1 MAGGDGA
8 DGTAPPGP
16 APWVVARRPGERWA
30 RPGGPDAYH
39 AVVGVRERSDQF
51 KRLARSAIT
60 DLFDQ
65 RRPFGRLALTHV
77 LMTAGDTLFAVSLAG
92 SLFFS
97 ISPTAAKDKVL
108 LYLLLTMGPFAVV
121 APALGPLIDRSRGAR
136 RAMVV
141 ASAVGRAAL
150 CPFLARDIHSL
161 LLFPEAFAM
170 LVLSKVYLVTKG
182 ALVPEMAALGMLDE
196 AAGSTEG
203 GDAGSGRAVR
213 AAEEEARIAAARA
226 GPGPQ
231 PPLGPDP
238 TPPYGTPVIRVE
250 DPGTGEEL
258 VEPDLATLNA
268 RLGLLASLAGLA
280 FAVPAVII
288 LKLGGAASVIWVSI
302 AVFAAAAAAG
312 ARLPVPR
319 RLARRLNAR
328 PPGGR
333 GGRHRTPSEDSL
345 AGTSVAA
352 SDAGI
357 GMAPDF
363 DPEWAGDEEDL
374 AAFRPIADTEVIL
387 ALMPMSVLKALVGFT
402 TFLFAFGLRRSG
414 AATWWFGFV
423 LGGLTAGALVGV
435 LLVSRIRRYLDEQQ
449 MLTGSL
455 LLVSAVTVAG
465 AFYPVRWFWAVIAL
479 VVGLASAV
487 AKPSFDA
494 LVQRHVRESNQ
505 GRAFARFET
514 RFQLM
519 WVVGSFVPVVLSLP
533 VAAGSLVMA
542 VVAAVGALS
551 YMSSRR
557 AVQGSQRMRPAT

>member
-1 MAGGDGA
+1 
-8 DGTAPPGP
+8 
-16 APWVVARRPGERWA
+16 
-30 RPGGPDAYH
+30 
-39 AVVGVRERSDQF
+39 VGVRQRSDQF
-51 KRLARSAIT
+51 RRLARSAIT

-97 ISPTAAKDKVL
+97 ISPTAAKDKVI

-121 APALGPLIDRSRGAR
+121 APALGPVIDRSRGAR

-141 ASAVGRAAL
+141 SSAVGRALL

-196 AAGSTEG
+196 AGPAAGHEPG
-203 GDAGSGRAVR
+203 PAVR
-213 AAEEEARIAAARA
+213 GPGAGTEAARA
-226 GPGPQ
+226 
-231 PPLGPDP
+231 GPDP
-238 TPPYGTPVIRVE
+238 TPPYGLPLIRIE
-250 DPGTGEEL
+250 DPATGDPT

-268 RLGLLASLAGLA
+268 RLGLLASLSGFV
-280 FAVPAVII
+280 FAVPAVLI
-288 LKLGGAASVIWVSI
+288 LKLGGAASVIWVAI

-312 ARLPVPR
+312 VRLPVPGR
-319 RLARRLNAR
+319 T
-328 PPGGR
+328 GR
-333 GGRHRTPSEDSL
+333 GGR
-345 AGTSVAA
+345 AA
-352 SDAGI
+352 YPVEAQVQ
-357 GMAPDF
+357 MAPDV
-363 DPEWAGDEEDL
+363 DPDWVQDQEDL
-374 AAFRPIADTEVIL
+374 AALQPFAETEVLL

-402 TFLFAFGLRRSG
+402 TFLFAYALRRDG

-423 LGGLTAGALVGV
+423 LGGLTAGALIGV
-435 LLVSRIRRYLDEQQ
+435 LLVSTIRRYLDEQSI
-449 MLTGSL
+449 LVGSL
-455 LLVSAVTVAG
+455 WLVAAVTLLG

-479 VVGLASAV
+479 AIGLAGAV

-519 WVVGSFVPVVLSLP
+519 WVVGSFVPVVLALP
-533 VAAGSLVMA
+533 VDGGSLVMA
-542 VVAAVGALS
+542 VVAAVGAVS

-557 AVQGSQRMRPAT
+557 AVGGGVDRTGGVSPSGPPR

>member
-1 MAGGDGA
+1 M
-8 DGTAPPGP
+8 
-16 APWVVARRPGERWA
+16 
-30 RPGGPDAYH
+30 
-39 AVVGVRERSDQF
+39 GVRQRSDQF
-51 KRLARSAIT
+51 RRLARSAIT

-77 LMTAGDTLFAVSLAG
+77 LMTAGDTMFAVSLAG

-97 ISPTAAKDKVL
+97 ISPTAAKDKVI

-121 APALGPLIDRSRGAR
+121 APALGPVIDRSRGAR

-141 ASAVGRAAL
+141 SSAVGRAIL

-182 ALVPEMAALGMLDE
+182 ALVPEMAALGMLDDVPASAPAADAPPGSASSSVSSTESSAERRLPMAPE
-196 AAGSTEG
+196 AALRATV
-203 GDAGSGRAVR
+203 GR
-213 AAEEEARIAAARA
+213 
-226 GPGPQ
+226 
-231 PPLGPDP
+231 DP
-238 TPPYGTPVIRVE
+238 TPPYGMPLIRID
-250 DPGTGEEL
+250 DPATGDPT

-268 RLGLLASLAGLA
+268 RLGLLASLSGFV
-280 FAVPAVII
+280 FAVPAVLI
-288 LKLGGAASVIWVSI
+288 LKLGGAASVIWVAI

-312 ARLPVPR
+312 VRLPVPR
-319 RLARRLNAR
+319 RSDRA
-328 PPGGR
+328 GGV
-333 GGRHRTPSEDSL
+333 GRAGRIQEDK
-345 AGTSVAA
+345 
-352 SDAGI
+352 I
-357 GMAPDF
+357 QMAPDV
-363 DPEWAGDEEDL
+363 DPDWADDEDDL
-374 AAFRPIADTEVIL
+374 AALQPFADTEVLL

-402 TFLFAFGLRRSG
+402 TFLFAFALRRDG

-435 LLVSRIRRYLDEQQ
+435 LLVSTIRRYLDEQNIL
-449 MLTGSL
+449 MGSL
-455 LLVSAVTVAG
+455 WLVAAVTLLG
-465 AFYPVRWFWAVIAL
+465 AFYPVRWFWAVIACAIG
-479 VVGLASAV
+479 VAGAV

-505 GRAFARFET
+505 GKAFARFET

-533 VAAGSLVMA
+533 VDGGSLVMA

-557 AVQGSQRMRPAT
+557 AVRGGGSRRPGVPLTPPR

>member
-1 MAGGDGA
+1 MVTDRR
-8 DGTAPPGP
+8 DGTAAAGRSRC
-16 APWVVARRPGERWA
+16 AGRTAR
-30 RPGGPDAYH
+30 DAYH

-97 ISPTAAKDKVL
+97 ISPTAAKDKVI

-196 AAGSTEG
+196 ATATTTAG
-203 GDAGSGRAVR
+203 DVGSPL
-213 AAEEEARIAAARA
+213 
-226 GPGPQ
+226 PGPV
-231 PPLGPDP
+231 PAVAPADPTVPDP

-250 DPGTGEEL
+250 DPGTGEQL

-268 RLGLLASLAGLA
+268 RLGLLASLSGFV
-280 FAVPAVII
+280 FAVPAVLI
-288 LKLGGAASVIWVSI
+288 LKLGGAPSVIWVSI

-312 ARLPVPR
+312 VRLPVPGR
-319 RLARRLNAR
+319 RSRRVAD
-328 PPGGR
+328 
-333 GGRHRTPSEDSL
+333 RHVGSP
-345 AGTSVAA
+345 AGDDIA
-352 SDAGI
+352 
-357 GMAPDF
+357 MAPDV

-374 AAFRPIADTEVIL
+374 AAFRPIADTEVVL

-402 TFLFAFGLRRSG
+402 TFLFAFGLRREG

-423 LGGLTAGALVGV
+423 LGGLTAGALIGV
-435 LLVSRIRRYLDEQQ
+435 LLVSRIRRVLDEQQ
-449 MLTGSL
+449 MLIASL
-455 LLVSAVTVAG
+455 LLVAAVTVVG
-465 AFYPVRWFWAVIAL
+465 AFYPARWFWAAIAL
-479 VVGLASAV
+479 AVGLASAV

-494 LVQRHVRESNQ
+494 LVQRHVSESNQ

-542 VVAAVGALS
+542 VVAAVGAVS

-557 AVQGSQRMRPAT
+557 AVQGSPSTARGIRPAT

>member
-1 MAGGDGA
+1 MRVGA
-8 DGTAPPGP
+8 RQRIGQ
-16 APWVVARRPGERWA
+16 VRR
-30 RPGGPDAYH
+30 
-39 AVVGVRERSDQF
+39 
-51 KRLARSAIT
+51 LLRSAIA

-121 APALGPLIDRSRGAR
+121 APALGPVIDRSRGAR

-141 ASAVGRAAL
+141 ASALGRAVL

-182 ALVPEMAALGMLDE
+182 ALVPEMAALGLLDE
-196 AAGSTEG
+196 TSGAPAGEAPAPANSEPGSPPDVVAVTAG
-203 GDAGSGRAVR
+203 G
-213 AAEEEARIAAARA
+213 
-226 GPGPQ
+226 
-231 PPLGPDP
+231 GPDR

-250 DPGTGEEL
+250 DPGTGTPRIEA
-258 VEPDLATLNA
+258 DLATLNA
-268 RLGLLASLAGLA
+268 RLGLLASLSGFA
-280 FAVPAVII
+280 FALPAVAI
-288 LKLGGAASVIWVSI
+288 LKLGSAS
-302 AVFAAAAAAG
+302 AVLWATMGVFGVAAAAG
-312 ARLPVPR
+312 ARLPVPYRLGGSPGR
-319 RLARRLNAR
+319 RPRDARVS
-328 PPGGR
+328 GR
-333 GGRHRTPSEDSL
+333 AQAL
-345 AGTSVAA
+345 
-352 SDAGI
+352 
-357 GMAPDF
+357 APDARV
-363 DPEWAGDEEDL
+363 EWAPDMDPAWADDESDL

-387 ALMPMSVLKALVGFT
+387 ALMPMSVLKALVGFA

-414 AATWWFGFV
+414 AATWWFGLV
-423 LGGLTAGALVGV
+423 LGSLTAGALVGV
-435 LLVSRIRRYLDEQQ
+435 VLVAWIRRVLGEQQ

-455 LLVSAVTVAG
+455 WLVVAATTVG
-465 AFYPVRWFWAVIAL
+465 AFYPSRWYQS
-479 VVGLASAV
+479 VVAFGIGMAGAV

-533 VAAGSLVMA
+533 VAAGDLVMA
-542 VVAAVGALS
+542 VAAAVGAAV

-557 AVQGSQRMRPAT
+557 AVHGAGGGQG

>member
-1 MAGGDGA
+1 MMLLPPGCRPPGESAPDRGWDGP
-8 DGTAPPGP
+8 GPGP
-16 APWVVARRPGERWA
+16 A
-30 RPGGPDAYH
+30 YH
-39 AVVGVRERSDQF
+39 SDVGVRERSDQF
-51 KRLARSAIT
+51 RRLARSAIT

-65 RRPFGRLALTHV
+65 GRPFGRLALTHV

-121 APALGPLIDRSRGAR
+121 APALGPVIDRSRGAR
-136 RAMVV
+136 RATVV
-141 ASAVGRAAL
+141 ASAVGRLAL

-196 AAGSTEG
+196 PMEVPGAQGLGAAGVS
-203 GDAGSGRAVR
+203 AGTV
-213 AAEEEARIAAARA
+213 
-226 GPGPQ
+226 PGPEGEWA
-231 PPLGPDP
+231 PSGSATEDPVP
-238 TPPYGTPVIRVE
+238 TPPYGTPVVRIE
-250 DPGTGEEL
+250 DPGTGVSVL
-258 VEPDLATLNA
+258 EPDLATLNA
-268 RLGLLASLAGLA
+268 RLGLLASLAGIV

-288 LKLGGAASVIWVSI
+288 LKLGGAPSVIWVSI
-302 AVFAAAAAAG
+302 AVFAAAAVAG

-319 RLARRLNAR
+319 HLARALASRR
-328 PPGGR
+328 GR
-333 GGRHRTPSEDSL
+333 RRSAYDDTMDGTPL
-345 AGTSVAA
+345 PAPAAGAE
-352 SDAGI
+352 
-357 GMAPDF
+357 MAPDF

-374 AAFRPIADTEVIL
+374 AAFRPFADTEVIL
-387 ALMPMSVLKALVGFT
+387 ALMPMSVLKALVGFA
-402 TFLFAFGLRRSG
+402 TFLFAFGLRRAG

-423 LGGLTAGALVGV
+423 LGGLTAGALIGV

-449 MLTGSL
+449 MLIGSL
-455 LLVSAVTVAG
+455 LLVAAVTVVG
-465 AFYPVRWFWAVIAL
+465 AFYTARWFWAVIAL

-542 VVAAVGALS
+542 VVAALGAVS
-551 YMSSRR
+551 YLSSRR
-557 AVQGSQRMRPAT
+557 AVQGSQSGSGRMRAAD

>member
-1 MAGGDGA
+1 M
-8 DGTAPPGP
+8 
-16 APWVVARRPGERWA
+16 
-30 RPGGPDAYH
+30 
-39 AVVGVRERSDQF
+39 VGVRERSDQF
-51 KRLARSAIT
+51 RRLARSAIA

-77 LMTAGDTLFAVSLAG
+77 LMTAGDTMFAVSLAG

-97 ISPTAAKDKVL
+97 ISPTAAQDKVL
-108 LYLLLTMGPFAVV
+108 LYLLLTMGPFAVI

-141 ASAVGRAAL
+141 ASALGRLVL

-196 AAGSTEG
+196 
-203 GDAGSGRAVR
+203 V
-213 AAEEEARIAAARA
+213 A
-226 GPGPQ
+226 GPVGPASD
-231 PPLGPDP
+231 LDRGAGARTVSGPATRGRER
-238 TPPYGTPVIRVE
+238 TPPYGTPLIRID
-250 DPGTGEEL
+250 DPGTGVET

-268 RLGLLASLAGLA
+268 RLGLLASLSGFV
-280 FAVPAVII
+280 FALPAVAI
-288 LKLGGAASVIWVSI
+288 LKLGGAASVLWVTV

-319 RLARRLNAR
+319 HLGRALANRRR
-328 PPGGR
+328 DGR
-333 GGRHRTPSEDSL
+333 MAGQRGSED
-345 AGTSVAA
+345 
-352 SDAGI
+352 I
-357 GMAPDF
+357 QMAPDF
-363 DPEWAGDEEDL
+363 DPSWAGDEEDL
-374 AAFRPIADTEVIL
+374 EAFRPIADTEVIL

-402 TFLFAFGLRRSG
+402 TFLFAFDLRRMG

-423 LGGLTAGALVGV
+423 LGGLTAGALIGV
-435 LLVSRIRRYLDEQQ
+435 LLVSRIRQVLNEQQ
-449 MLTGSL
+449 MLASSL
-455 LLVSAVTVAG
+455 WLVAAVTLAG
-465 AFYPVRWFWAVIAL
+465 FFYPARWFWAVVAL
-479 VVGLASAV
+479 AIGAASAV

-533 VAAGSLVMA
+533 VPAGNLVMA
-542 VVAAVGALS
+542 MVAAVGAVS
-551 YMSSRR
+551 FMSSQR
-557 AVQGSQRMRPAT
+557 AVHSSPGAARRNGPAA